1 MFWSKEEFRTVIWH
15 TKITCKITQKVV
27 LLVLVLRV
35 RWKNTIKIEK
45 KIVKKRYYL
54 DLLNEG
60 SRRGGLGQGDGFE
73 LVCGSLSGVLAL
85 LRTMSLDGFG
95 QSHKHHVGRCSGVHP
110 REEAER
116 EEWNDGCFVRP
127 TYCWVYVI
135 WRLIGLYYWGG
146 RTAGCPTLSAKGGTT
161 TRLQFS
167 PFLQRR
173 RARAVKTRRLSD
185 YMAHLTL
192 SPCDT

>member
-1 MFWSKEEFRTVIWH
+1 MRSPFLLWERRTMAEAGRGFLEEMRN
-15 TKITCKITQKVV
+15 KM
-27 LLVLVLRV
+27 R
-35 RWKNTIKIEK
+35 EK
-45 KIVKKRYYL
+45 R
-54 DLLNEG
+54 
-60 SRRGGLGQGDGFE
+60 GLG
-73 LVCGSLSGVLAL
+73 
-85 LRTMSLDGFG
+85 
-95 QSHKHHVGRCSGVHP
+95 

-161 TRLQFS
+161 RLQFS

-192 SPCDT
+192 SPYFLDTVRHLTLYIVLPPFLNITRWVPARCRGTTVYLSAQNYQFHRTKKTL

>member
-27 LLVLVLRV
+27 LPVLVLRV

-45 KIVKKRYYL
+45 KIVNKRHYL

-73 LVCGSLSGVLAL
+73 LVCGSLGGVLAL

-95 QSHKHHVGRCSGVHP
+95 QSHTSRRLVLRRPSKKGSW
-110 REEAER
+110 ER
-116 EEWNDGCFVRP
+116 RV
-127 TYCWVYVI
+127 
-135 WRLIGLYYWGG
+135 
-146 RTAGCPTLSAKGGTT
+146 KGGT
-161 TRLQFS
+161 RWGRS
-167 PFLQRR
+167 EASGGFLQERKLR
-173 RARAVKTRRLSD
+173 EKSEMMVASSVQHTVGKEGVLWFDGSLGITAALRSG
-185 YMAHLTL
+185 
-192 SPCDT
+192 